1 MNGDVIF
8 TAMKKKRSDTNV
20 QQNGTFFDP
29 MALTWT
35 EKYDKQLTK
44 FWSFIPESVGKVFI
58 TLAVFMFGVSI
69 NGKRTYLYFYVNLFS
84 MTRIPGTA
92 SILMKIILKINI
104 LLVDTGDWI

>member
-8 TAMKKKRSDTNV
+8 TAMKKKRSDNNV

-69 NGKRTYLYFYVNLFS
+69 NGKRTYLHFYVNLFT
-84 MTRIPGTA
+84 MARIPGTA
-92 SILMKIILKINI
+92 SLFNENNSKIS
-104 LLVDTGDWI
+104 VSFVHTGDWI